1 MLSQIKRYLPRLYK
15 YAREHPVKL
24 VMMLL
29 PLLTGGALAGV
40 LAKFGIRLP
49 AGLANLV
56 PGSANGRRGYGG
68 RSDSGGE
75 GGVQSLMKIAQMF
88 V

>member
-1 MLSQIKRYLPRLYK
+1 ML
-15 YAREHPVKL
+15 
-24 VMMLL
+24 LL

-49 AGLANLV
+49 AGLANLA
-56 PGSANGRRGYGG
+56 PGGAGGRHGYGG
-68 RSDSGGE
+68 RGDVGGE

>member
-1 MLSQIKRYLPRLYK
+1 ML
-15 YAREHPVKL
+15 
-24 VMMLL
+24 LL

-49 AGLANLV
+49 AGLASMV
-56 PGSANGRRGYGG
+56 PGGAGGRHGYGG
-68 RSDSGGE
+68 RSDVGSE

>member
-1 MLSQIKRYLPRLYK
+1 MKRYLRRLYD
-15 YAREHPVKL
+15 YARKHPVKL
-24 VMMLL
+24 IMLLL
-29 PLLTGGALAGV
+29 PLLTGGALAGI

-56 PGSANGRRGYGG
+56 PGSAGGRHGYGG
-68 RSDSGGE
+68 RSDRGGE
-75 GGVQSLMKIAQMF
+75 GGVQDLMKIAQMF

>member
-1 MLSQIKRYLPRLYK
+1 ML
-15 YAREHPVKL
+15 
-24 VMMLL
+24 LL

-56 PGSANGRRGYGG
+56 PGGAGGRHGYGG
-68 RSDSGGE
+68 RNEVGGG
-75 GGVQSLMKIAQMF
+75 GGVQNLMKIAQMF

>member
-1 MLSQIKRYLPRLYK
+1 ML
-15 YAREHPVKL
+15 
-24 VMMLL
+24 LL

-40 LAKFGIRLP
+40 LANFGIKLP

-56 PGSANGRRGYGG
+56 PGGAGGRHGYGG
-68 RSDSGGE
+68 RGDVGGE

>member
-1 MLSQIKRYLPRLYK
+1 ML
-15 YAREHPVKL
+15 
-24 VMMLL
+24 LL

-49 AGLANLV
+49 AGLARIM
-56 PGSANGRRGYGG
+56 PGGAGGRHGYGG
-68 RSDSGGE
+68 RADVGGE

>member
-1 MLSQIKRYLPRLYK
+1 MIML
-15 YAREHPVKL
+15 
-24 VMMLL
+24 LL

-56 PGSANGRRGYGG
+56 PGGAGGRHGYGG
-68 RSDSGGE
+68 RDDGGSG
-75 GGVQSLMKIAQMF
+75 GGVQNLMKIAQMF

>member
-1 MLSQIKRYLPRLYK
+1 ML
-15 YAREHPVKL
+15 
-24 VMMLL
+24 LL

-49 AGLANLV
+49 AGLANMV
-56 PGSANGRRGYGG
+56 PGAAGGRHGFGG
-68 RSDSGGE
+68 RSDIGRG
-75 GGVQSLMKIAQMF
+75 GGVQNLMKMAQMF